1 MTTKHVSIRV
11 GNVTGQLTTVAE
23 CDELARQ
30 ALAARQIIQAALII
44 RAPKMLDGYIS
55 RDEFYEFMHQFTPK
69 ENIRRGTGSKIFGT
83 LLRAVLFGRVSI
95 DIKCSKCHGHA
106 AEICKQTKRRHFDT
120 NNTDLYSISVPS
132 LKVQLD
138 WVRNLEG
145 ITSERYDMLM
155 ELVKFA

>member
-1 MTTKHVSIRV
+1 MTHVPIRK
-11 GNVTGQLTTVAE
+11 GHVTGYVTTVEE
-23 CDELARQ
+23 CDDLMKQLQ
-30 ALAARQIIQAALII
+30 AAKQIIQTKIVI
-44 RAPKMLDGYIS
+44 HAPKMSDGYIS
-55 RDEFYEFMHQFTPK
+55 RDEFYQFIHQFTPK

-145 ITSERYDMLM
+145 ITSERYDMLT